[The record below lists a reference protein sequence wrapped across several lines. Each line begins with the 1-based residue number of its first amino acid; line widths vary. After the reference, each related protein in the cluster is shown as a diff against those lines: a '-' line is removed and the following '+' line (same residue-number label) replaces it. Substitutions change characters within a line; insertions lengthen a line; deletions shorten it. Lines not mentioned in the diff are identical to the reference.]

1 MRAQASLPPAR
12 WALVVVGVLLLS
24 TPGRAA
30 LLTFQLDPNGPTI
43 QSAFGTLAYEAAG
56 GNFHSDS
63 APLSLTRIEPP
74 LNGLFA
80 SGNVGIDLFV
90 DRGGN
95 FLSNGSGFVLTGEVD
110 FFDPTFTTLLGSVG
124 DSTNPVLLSGPVLDF
139 GAAPP
144 GPEPGGVP
152 GLFNGLFV
160 MQGGLLTRPVTF
172 NDGSRV
178 SIFGP
183 GQVGGFLLTAE
194 HATSGT
200 LGDFGASFSSDS
212 VKDLEGALAVPP
224 PPAAALGLLGAGLLL
239 GPAALRRARRGS
251 RPAAGPAGMV
261 SCS

>member
-1 MRAQASLPPAR
+1 MRAQASPRPVG

-63 APLSLTRIEPP
+63 VPLSLTRIIPP

-80 SGNVGIDLFV
+80 SGNVSIDLLV
-90 DRGGN
+90 TKSGN

-124 DSTNPVLLSGPVLDF
+124 DSTNPVLLSGPIVDF

-160 MQGGLLTRPVTF
+160 MQGGLLTQPVTL
-172 NDGSRV
+172 NDGSKV
-178 SIFGP
+178 SIFSP

-194 HATSGT
+194 DSTSGT
-200 LGDFGASFSSDS
+200 LGDFSSSFSSDS
-212 VKDLEGALAVPP
+212 VKDLEGQEIVPQ
-224 PPAAALGLLGAGLLL
+224 PATVTLGLLGAGVLL
-239 GPAALRRARRGS
+239 GWAVIGRRRPLAA
-251 RPAAGPAGMV
+251 
-261 SCS
+261 

>member
-1 MRAQASLPPAR
+1 MRAQVSPRPAR

-80 SGNVGIDLFV
+80 SGNVSIDLLV
-90 DRGGN
+90 TKGGN
-95 FLSNGSGFVLTGEVD
+95 FLRSGSGFVLTGEVD

-124 DSTNPVLLSGPVLDF
+124 DSTNPVLLSGPVVDF

-172 NDGSRV
+172 NDGSTV
-178 SIFGP
+178 SVFSP

-200 LGDFGASFSSDS
+200 LGDFSSSFSSDS
-212 VKDLEGALAVPP
+212 VKDLEGKEIVPE
-224 PPAAALGLLGAGLLL
+224 PATVTLGLLGAGVLL
-239 GPAALRRARRGS
+239 GWAVIGRRRPLAA
-251 RPAAGPAGMV
+251 
-261 SCS
+261 

>member
-1 MRAQASLPPAR
+1 MRAQASPRPVG

-63 APLSLTRIEPP
+63 VPLSLTRIIPP

-80 SGNVGIDLFV
+80 SGNVSIDLLV
-90 DRGGN
+90 TKSGN

-124 DSTNPVLLSGPVLDF
+124 DSTNPVLLSGPIVDF

-160 MQGGLLTRPVTF
+160 MQGGLLTQPVTL
-172 NDGSRV
+172 NDGSKV
-178 SIFGP
+178 SIFSP

-194 HATSGT
+194 DSTSGT
-200 LGDFGASFSSDS
+200 LGDFSSSFSSDS
-212 VKDLEGALAVPP
+212 VKDLEGQEIVPQ
-224 PPAAALGLLGAGLLL
+224 PATVTLGLLGAGVLL
-239 GPAALRRARRGS
+239 GWAVLGRRRPLAA
-251 RPAAGPAGMV
+251 
-261 SCS
+261 